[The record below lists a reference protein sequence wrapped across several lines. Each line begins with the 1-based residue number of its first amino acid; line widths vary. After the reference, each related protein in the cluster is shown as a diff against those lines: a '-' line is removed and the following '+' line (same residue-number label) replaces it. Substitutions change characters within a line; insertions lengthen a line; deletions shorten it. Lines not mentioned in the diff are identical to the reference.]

1 MKSPVIITIILIL
14 PCFIKKS
21 IAQPERED
29 HKCLISGINYLC
41 DPGRCCSIYEYC
53 SSAAYI
59 CATSCLFQCFPPP
72 SSRQNSVASARNVVN
87 ATYNHYYDEFEASS
101 SSCAALLNTKPQAQD
116 HKYGSAG
123 FPQDDDD
130 DASVCGLCLK
140 VTACCNL

>member
-1 MKSPVIITIILIL
+1 
-14 PCFIKKS
+14 
-21 IAQPERED
+21 
-29 HKCLISGINYLC
+29 
-41 DPGRCCSIYEYC
+41 
-53 SSAAYI
+53 
-59 CATSCLFQCFPPP
+59 
-72 SSRQNSVASARNVVN
+72 VVN

-140 VTACCNL
+140 LKNLKSGTEATMRIVHERTIEGLELDKDTFNKLKSN